1 MFYEFKNKK
10 KINVNKLKSLKT
22 IKVYEQCIK
31 VQKIKGSLI
40 FVSKLKLV
48 ITQVQFR
55 KGKSSK
61 KFILFL

>member
-22 IKVYEQCIK
+22 VKAYEQCIK

-55 KGKSSK
+55 KGKN
-61 KFILFL
+61 